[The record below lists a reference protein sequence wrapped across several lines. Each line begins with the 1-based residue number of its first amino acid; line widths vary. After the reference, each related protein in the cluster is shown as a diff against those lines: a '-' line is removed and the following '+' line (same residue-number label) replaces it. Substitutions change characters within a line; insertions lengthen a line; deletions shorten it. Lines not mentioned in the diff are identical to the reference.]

1 MSNNTENFDYAVKEF
16 IAAHK
21 PECINTDWFDV
32 QDHMRTEA
40 HYQEDGRRD
49 IEVRGHE
56 SRTGNPIVISWY
68 EDCWQIGYYILPFAE
83 RQTRQDWTVEIVYDF
98 DFDMTIDMA
107 IDLVQE
113 DNRHDLVVTEWRD
126 GQPYQEV
133 DIREYLECAQK

>member
-68 EDCWQIGYYILPFAE
+68 EVCWQIGYFRLPFNE
-83 RQTRQDWTVEIVYDF
+83 RKNRQDWTTEIVFDF
-98 DFDMTIDMA
+98 DFDMTIDVA
-107 IDLVQE
+107 IDLLKE
-113 DNRHDLVVTEWRD
+113 DNVHDLIVTEWRE
-126 GQPYQEV
+126 GQPHQSVNINQYIE
-133 DIREYLECAQK
+133 D